1 MFDSS
6 SKNYHILHGI
16 QLWHISADNHD
27 GIVVMVHVRSYANVL
42 VCFFFFCALFL
53 WLAYTCSCYFVC
65 VILTEH

>member
-16 QLWHISADNHD
+16 QLWHISADNLND

-42 VCFFFFCALFL
+42 VCFFLFG
-53 WLAYTCSCYFVC
+53 
-65 VILTEH
+65 